1 MALASLIL
9 GILSICNK
17 APFVTGVLGIVF
29 AAKTIKNPSTHKIAK
44 GGLVCSIIGLAL
56 IIVRFI
62 IIMVL
67 ILFVGLALSECE
79 FLMPYLMEF

>member
-29 AAKTIKNPSTHKIAK
+29 AAKTIKNASTHKIAK
-44 GGLVCSIIGLAL
+44 GGLICSIIGLAL
-56 IIVRFI
+56 IIVRLI
-62 IIMVL
+62 AILALVL
-67 ILFVGLALSECE
+67 IVGLALSECD
-79 FLMPYLMEF
+79 FLLPYLMEL